1 MNASDFWND
10 SEKAQGLIKE
20 MQDLKEALSE
30 SEENLESETEVPEVI
45 DSQEEI

>member
-1 MNASDFWND
+1 
-10 SEKAQGLIKE
+10 

-30 SEENLESETEVPEVI
+30 SEENLESGTEVSEVI